1 MQIKNPAYSSW
12 LVVLQFLFFGLAL
25 LYFGRTLFI
34 TLSFG
39 LLIALILYPPCNWL
53 EKKKWSRSAAI
64 ALLLAAML
72 ILFAAVMA
80 LLLWQLQ
87 HLKDDLPVLL
97 DKLQNSIKQL
107 QQWLAQNAGIIINHE
122 TNWLKSDSA
131 GSGNNTGTIIKSIV
145 SGAGSFFFSLFLIPV
160 FTALFLYHR
169 EQFVNVLKAMLP
181 EKNHEKLMLV
191 IHEAT
196 FAYSN
201 YIIGLIKV
209 YIIVGIL
216 NSAGLLMLGIENAIL
231 FGMITAIMT
240 MVPYVGIIISSLL
253 PITVA
258 WVTKDSIMYPLGVVA
273 IFTVVQYLENSVIF
287 PKVVG
292 QQLNV
297 STWAILVALLAGG
310 LLWGVAGMVL
320 FMPFVA
326 ILKIISGHIE
336 EWKPLHLLLS
346 RAPVRKKQRT
356 DAKDLQ
362 HL

>member
-1 MQIKNPAYSSW
+1 MQTKKPAYNSW
-12 LVVLQFLFFGLAL
+12 LTVLQFLFFGLAL

-39 LLIALILYPPCNWL
+39 LLIALVLYPLCNRM
-53 EKKKWSRSAAI
+53 EKKKWPRSASI
-64 ALLLAAML
+64 ALLLMALFILIAA
-72 ILFAAVMA
+72 ILA

-87 HLKDDLPVLL
+87 FLKEDVPALL
-97 DKLQNSIKQL
+97 DKLQVSLKQFE
-107 QQWLAQNAGIIINHE
+107 QWLALNTGIIINPGN
-122 TNWLKSDSA
+122 NWFKNNAGGPGSSA
-131 GSGNNTGTIIKSIV
+131 GSIITSIV
-145 SGAGSFFFSLFLIPV
+145 RGAGSFFFSLFFIPV

-169 EQFVNVLKAMLP
+169 EQFVSVLKAMLP
-181 EKNHEKLMLV
+181 EKFHSKLMLV

-231 FGMITAIMT
+231 FGMITAFMT

-258 WVTKDSIMYPLGVVA
+258 WVTNDSILYPMGVVA
-273 IFTVVQYLENSVIF
+273 VFIVVQYLENSVIF

-297 STWAILVALLAGG
+297 STWAILVALIAGG
-310 LLWGVAGMVL
+310 LLWGVPGMIL

-336 EWKPLHLLLS
+336 EWKPIHLLLS
-346 RAPVRKKQRT
+346 RPPGKKKQKT
-356 DAKDLQ
+356 GV
-362 HL
+362 